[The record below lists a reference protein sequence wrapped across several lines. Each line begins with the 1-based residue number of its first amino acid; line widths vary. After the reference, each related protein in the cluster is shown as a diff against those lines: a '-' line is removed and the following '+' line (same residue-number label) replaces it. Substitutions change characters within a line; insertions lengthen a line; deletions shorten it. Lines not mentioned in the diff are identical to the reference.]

1 MSGLTA
7 FEAVVRFNGFSR
19 AAEELSL
26 TQSAVSHQIASLE
39 KHVGCKLF
47 ARTTNGVQLTAAG
60 RVFYEASREA
70 LDRLIVASDSIRQ
83 QNDKNAL
90 TIVATPAFMTWWLVP
105 RVGAFAN
112 LHPDIHLNIV
122 STEVGSP
129 LHGGPADGYIALRT
143 SGERL
148 LDNEIRL
155 WDEELFPVC
164 SPSVFQNRDM
174 PLASAEELLDQTLI
188 EEDHLT
194 YIELSW
200 TTWLHHL
207 GIEQNDRFRKLRF
220 SHFSNALA
228 AAIGGFGVAIGR
240 WPLIIGE
247 LNSGSLIRPLG
258 NSVSIKSTRSF
269 VFGWSANGKNRGA
282 EALRDFLMSEVRD
295 VLDK

>member
-39 KHVGCKLF
+39 KHLGCKLL
-47 ARTTNGVQLTAAG
+47 ARTTSGVQPTAVG
-60 RVFYEASREA
+60 RVFYEATREA

-83 QNDKNAL
+83 QNDKSAL

-112 LHPDIHLNIV
+112 LQPNIHLNII
-122 STEVGSP
+122 STEVGNP
-129 LHGGPADGYIALRT
+129 IQGGPADGYVALRT
-143 SGERL
+143 SGEVLR
-148 LDNEIRL
+148 DNEIIL

-164 SPSVFQNRDM
+164 SPSVFQSRDV

-194 YIELSW
+194 YTELSW

-207 GIEQNDRFRKLRF
+207 GIKQTDRTRKLRF

-228 AAIGGFGVAIGR
+228 AAIGGFGIAIGR
-240 WPLIIGE
+240 WPLISGE
-247 LNSGSLIRPLG
+247 LSSGLLIRPLG
-258 NSVSIKSTRSF
+258 NTVSIKSTRSF

-282 EALRDFLMSEVRD
+282 EALRDFLISEVKG
-295 VLDK
+295 VLNK